1 MLSALTAADKGLSVV
16 PVHLVCMHNRQVILH
31 TYGSELLHG
40 VTQQTGCCSISS
52 FVLRH
57 GMGELQQHNHIASA
71 VQETCIQ
78 YGFPPH
84 EVFSSQDIEAKV
96 PLLAVLCK
104 CSIVYGR
111 NGPTGNHNYLCPFAY
126 DYASNSL
133 RGH

>member
-1 MLSALTAADKGLSVV
+1 MSLSRQAAA
-16 PVHLVCMHNRQVILH
+16 PEHHLWV
-31 TYGSELLHG
+31 
-40 VTQQTGCCSISS
+40 
-52 FVLRH
+52 RH
-57 GMGELQQHNHIASA
+57 GIREQQRHHHSASA